1 LACSCVY
8 IKSIQAPPEADKHAM
23 NTTPPA
29 HSPAAPSTEADDA
42 ALDWFVRRTG
52 GPLDAEDEAAF
63 QAWLTA
69 DATHRWAFA
78 RYQDDW
84 RALDALSDDD
94 LRMLKRKLA
103 DDKAAVAVQ
112 AAPHRRNGWR
122 EWFAW
127 APQAAFAAVALVVS
141 CGGYLAW
148 NLWQQQALFTQSFA
162 TARGQQLEVSLPDGS
177 RLRLDT
183 LTRAEVAIYRGRR
196 EVRLPQGQAMFQVA
210 GDAARPFDVLA
221 GPLRITVV
229 GTRFS
234 VRFTPDVPGQAGV
247 QVAVEEGRVRVARAG
262 RSAAHDA
269 AIELV
274 AGQQVASDMTGLL
287 GAVSAVPAAG
297 VAPWRESRVSFDN
310 TPLDQALAEFGR
322 YGPVHLSV
330 REPDVAALRVTGT
343 FDPRRLDNFA
353 RLLPQVLPVRL
364 RERDGGAEI
373 VSSGQ

>member
-1 LACSCVY
+1 
-8 IKSIQAPPEADKHAM
+8 M
-23 NTTPPA
+23 NIPLPA
-29 HSPAAPSTEADDA
+29 HPPAAPSPEADEA
-42 ALDWFVRRTG
+42 ALDWFVRRSG
-52 GPLDAEDEAAF
+52 GPLAAADEAVF
-63 QAWLTA
+63 QAWLAA
-69 DATHRWAFA
+69 DPAHRAAFA
-78 RYQDDW
+78 RHQAGW
-84 RALDALSDDD
+84 RALDALPQDG
-94 LRMLKRKLA
+94 LRMLRQNLA
-103 DDKAAVAVQ
+103 DDKAAAAAH
-112 AAPHRRNGWR
+112 AAPRRRAWWR
-122 EWFAW
+122 ELAAW
-127 APQAAFAAVALVVS
+127 TPQAALAAAALMVS

-148 NLWQQQALFTQSFA
+148 SLWQQQALFTQSFA
-162 TARGQQLEVSLPDGS
+162 TARGQQLEVSLPEGS

-234 VRFTPDVPGQAGV
+234 VRYTPDVPGHAGV

-269 AIELV
+269 GIELV
-274 AGQQVASDMTGLL
+274 AGQQIASDMGGLL

-297 VAPWRESRVSFDN
+297 VAPWRESRVSFDD

-330 REPDVAALRVTGT
+330 REPAVAALRVTGT

-364 RERDGGAEI
+364 REQGGEAEI
-373 VSSGQ
+373 VSSGH